1 MAEKYTEQYWSGE
14 ITRAEQQQEDRKFIE
29 KAEKSVKLFEA
40 EKCLESGSR
49 KLNAWWMVTTTLLP
63 AYYSQKP
70 KVESTLRKKRGGPA
84 AALAARVAEG
94 AAQYSIDTHF
104 LFDQVANR
112 AVLQYLLTGRSSLWA
127 RYEADIRPKTVEA
140 AEIEEDGIRETV
152 IEAEEVADERVVLE
166 VPHYRDYL
174 VSCGRDESEI
184 EWRGRRAYLRRD
196 QAEAMFGSG
205 TANKLK
211 FDVLPDEIARR
222 GDGNKYEKKAEL
234 WEIWCEVSGK
244 VYWISKRGE
253 KSILE
258 AGEPPLKYEGFYPCV
273 DIVQNLSLDSVIPVS
288 DYAELEDQ
296 LLEIER
302 LTTRIHAVTKAIRV
316 NIAADDTIAEKLKEI
331 FSGDLDVIAVPT
343 TAKRLA
349 EAMEFTP
356 IEPYVRAL
364 EVLVQQR
371 ELALG
376 KVYEATGAADIV
388 RGMTNPAETAT
399 AQEIKAQFFNAR
411 FSLRQRQVHEF
422 FGKAISKLGEAICS
436 QFDPM
441 KLIEMANLEDEVMKM
456 PPELVN
462 QALALLKDSDDRCYS
477 LEIATDS
484 MVAMDEKQ
492 DRQQRVDLL
501 ASAGGFLQ
509 QLEPLMTNY
518 PAVGQLG
525 MELMK
530 FTIRSYRG
538 GKELEQTFEA
548 ILGTMLQQMQQKA
561 QQQQPDPGAAQA
573 QARMQEAQI
582 NAQLK
587 QQQMMLDSQKM
598 QVDIELRRDELLL
611 KQSEIQLEAA
621 KLQLEQMR
629 LEAELGI
636 KAKEIDSK
644 DAQAVLKAEIDQ
656 RMQAV
661 TAQMEAIKIDNDKQR
676 VALEM
681 YEKLLEE
688 KRLAIEAAAKTTP
701 PITVHVDGGKGGK
714 RIGKIIRDAQGNATG
729 MEMQEA

>member
-1 MAEKYTEQYWSGE
+1 MAEKYTEQYWAGE
-14 ITRAEQQQEDRKFIE
+14 ITRAEQQHEDRGFIE
-29 KAEKSVKLFEA
+29 KAEKSVKLFESA
-40 EKCLESGSR
+40 RCLESGSR
-49 KLNAWWMVTTTLLP
+49 KLNAWWMVVTTLLP

-84 AALAARVAEG
+84 ASLAARIAEG
-94 AAQYSIDTHF
+94 ATQYSIDTDF
-104 LFDQVANR
+104 EFDQVANR
-112 AVLQYLLTGRSSLWA
+112 AVLQYLLTGRSSLWT
-127 RYEADIRPKTVEA
+127 RYEAEIVKKAVTT
-140 AEIEEDGIRETV
+140 AEISEEGI
-152 IEAEEVADERVVLE
+152 AEEVIESEEVAEERVVLE
-166 VPHYRDYL
+166 VPHYKDYL

-196 QAEAMFGSG
+196 QAEAIFGKS
-205 TANKLK
+205 TAAKLK
-211 FDVLPDEIARR
+211 YDVLPEEIAKR
-222 GDGNKYEKKAEL
+222 GDGTKYESKAEL

-244 VYWISKRGE
+244 VYWLSKRGE

-258 AGEPPLKYEGFYPCV
+258 ASAPPIQYEGFYPCV
-273 DIVQNLSLDSVIPVS
+273 DILQNLSLDSVVPVS

-316 NIAADDTIAEKLKEI
+316 NIAADDTIAEKLKEV
-331 FSGDLDVIAVPT
+331 FTGDLDVIGVPT
-343 TAKRLA
+343 TAKKLA

-356 IEPYVRAL
+356 VEPYVRAL

-371 ELALG
+371 ELALN
-376 KVYEATGAADIV
+376 KIHEATGAADIV

-422 FGKAISKLGEAICS
+422 FGRAISKLGEAICS
-436 QFDPM
+436 QFEPEKM
-441 KLIEMANLEDEVMKM
+441 IERANLGDEMQKF
-456 PPELVN
+456 PPEIIN
-462 QALALLKDSDDRCYS
+462 QAVMILKNKEERCYS
-477 LEIATDS
+477 LEIASDS

-501 ASAGGFLQ
+501 ASAGSFLQ
-509 QLEPLMTNY
+509 QLEPMITNY
-518 PAVGQLG
+518 PAVGQLA

-548 ILGTMLQQMQQKA
+548 LLGAMLQQIQQKA

-573 QARMQEAQI
+573 QARMQEAQM

-636 KAKEIDSK
+636 KAKEIESK

-656 RMQAV
+656 RMQAI
-661 TAQMEAIKIDNDKQR
+661 TAQMEALKIENDRRR
-676 VALEM
+676 VELETF
-681 YEKLLEE
+681 EKLLEE
-688 KRLAIEAAAKTTP
+688 KRLSQQQRTEAP
-701 PITVHVDGGKGGK
+701 GVSL
-714 RIGKIIRDAQGNATG
+714 
-729 MEMQEA
+729 